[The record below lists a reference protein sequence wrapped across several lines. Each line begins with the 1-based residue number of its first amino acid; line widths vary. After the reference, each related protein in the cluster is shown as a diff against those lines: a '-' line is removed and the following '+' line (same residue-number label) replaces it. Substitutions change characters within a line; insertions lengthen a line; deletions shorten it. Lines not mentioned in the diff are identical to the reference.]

1 MGVIEILVIIG
12 AALVV
17 ALVIGV
23 AVWRRATGRKSDCGC
38 GCDCSHCAGCRSS
51 EKKKND
57 RV

>member
-23 AVWRRATGRKSDCGC
+23 AVWRRATGKKSGC
-38 GCDCSHCAGCRSS
+38 GCDCSHCAGCCSS
-51 EKKKND
+51 GKKKND
-57 RV
+57 RI